1 MAVDPEN
8 LTEEDL
14 FNLSDEE
21 LSQLSSEQIEAITSN
36 KTADP
41 DDDNEEEEN
50 NEQDDA
56 ALAAASD
63 DDDDD
68 SSDDDDD
75 QAGASDDSDSEE
87 DDSDDDD
94 SEDDESGSSGSG
106 ESESEG
112 ESEEEE
118 SDDELDEQGRPIKS
132 AKSSKSS
139 KSDKSTKNSENTD
152 STNNTDEDFDYKA
165 AYEQIT
171 APFKANGTEFKING
185 PDEAIKLM
193 QQGANYGKKMAAL
206 QPHLRIVRTLD
217 KEGISSVD
225 DLSFLLDLKN
235 KKPDAIAKLIKDSGI
250 DPLSLDGDD
259 NSEEYKP
266 GNYAVTDQEM
276 ALENV
281 LDDVQ
286 SSPHYGRLMEVIGKE
301 WDSTSKQVLGQN
313 PAVISIIHD
322 QMANGVFELI
332 STEMHRQKALG
343 GLTGLT
349 DLEAY
354 KQIGDS
360 IQAAGG
366 FDHIAQPQV
375 TTKPP
380 AKKRVPSKSKA
391 EDDKLKQRR
400 KAASPTKG
408 SDAVKKKSLA
418 DFNPLNMSD
427 EEFQKQFSSNL

>member
-21 LSQLSSEQIEAITSN
+21 LALLTSEQIERIHSN
-36 KTADP
+36 KTADLENG
-41 DDDNEEEEN
+41 NEEEEN
-50 NEQDDA
+50 NEENEDNSENSEEYSSNLDDA
-56 ALAAASD
+56 D
-63 DDDDD
+63 DENDN
-68 SSDDDDD
+68 
-75 QAGASDDSDSEE
+75 GASDDSNSEE
-87 DDSDDDD
+87 ESENEGG
-94 SEDDESGSSGSG
+94 SEDENDEEGSEGTS
-106 ESESEG
+106 ESESE
-112 ESEEEE
+112 ELTEDEE
-118 SDDELDEQGRPIKS
+118 SDEELDEQGRPVKE
-132 AKSSKSS
+132 SKSS
-139 KSDKSTKNSENTD
+139 KDSKKSKNTKNDENSD
-152 STNNTDEDFDYKA
+152 SDNEDFDYKA

-171 APFKANGTEFKING
+171 APFKANGIEFKIKG
-185 PDEAIKLM
+185 PDEVIKLM

-225 DLSFLLDLKN
+225 DLNFLLDLKN
-235 KKPDAIAKLIKDSGI
+235 KKPDAIAKLVKDSGI
-250 DPLSLDGDD
+250 DPLSLDSDD

-266 GNYAVTDQEM
+266 GNYSVTDQEM

-301 WDSTSKQVLGQN
+301 WDSSSKQVLGQN
-313 PAVISIIHD
+313 PAVISIIHN

-332 STEMHRQKALG
+332 SEEMHRQKALG

-366 FDHIAQPQV
+366 FDHIAQKQE

-408 SDAVKKKSLA
+408 SDTSKKKNLA